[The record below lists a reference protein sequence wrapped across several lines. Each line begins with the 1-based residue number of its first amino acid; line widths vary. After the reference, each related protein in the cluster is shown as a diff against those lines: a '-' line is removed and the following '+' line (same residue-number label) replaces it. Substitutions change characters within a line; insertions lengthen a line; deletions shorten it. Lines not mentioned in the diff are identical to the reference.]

1 MKTQAQSF
9 KKPVDHIFFKGTFN
23 SINMIRTEIQLRKL
37 ERDIRDLES
46 YIKICT
52 EKRNS
57 LDKIR
62 KECISWRL
70 KHSNIK

>member
-1 MKTQAQSF
+1 MSAEVKAF
-9 KKPVDHIFFKGTFN
+9 KRPAEHIFFKTTFN
-23 SINMIRTEIQLRKL
+23 YMNMVKTEIQLRKL
-37 ERDIRDLES
+37 EKDMKDLDS

-52 EKRNS
+52 EKRNT

-62 KECISWRL
+62 KECVSWRL